1 MTNDMSRKYSVASSP
16 HWRYAFTLSNVQRLW
31 LLALAPAMVASIWM
45 YGWHAAR
52 VMGLAIFFAVAF
64 DALAN
69 RIIPSKDSTANF
81 SSVTLAII
89 LAFMMPYDSPWWLIL
104 VGSFIMIVVGKKLFG
119 GTGAYPAHPA
129 MLAFAMLLVS
139 WPGRFDYTRS
149 LLAIDW
155 GTKMVE
161 PLRLVKTLGGGA
173 ENTFLWQD
181 LLMGHQVAGIG
192 NALVLYLLIGGLF
205 LMLIRRIP
213 WQTPLAF
220 LLGHVCMAWILN
232 LVGPGEFASPLFYV
246 LSGGTVFAA
255 FFLATEY
262 TTSPVN
268 PIPRLLYGFLGGLLL
283 MLIRA
288 FSNYSDGVVF
298 AILLINLGN
307 PLLDRIRPKVWG
319 VEVTGNA

>member
-16 HWRYAFTLSNVQRLW
+16 HWRFAFTLSNVQRLW

-161 PLRLVKTLGGGA
+161 PLRLVKTLGGY
-173 ENTFLWQD
+173 LS
-181 LLMGHQVAGIG
+181 LAGF
-192 NALVLYLLIGGLF
+192 VD
-205 LMLIRRIP
+205 
-213 WQTPLAF
+213 
-220 LLGHVCMAWILN
+220 
-232 LVGPGEFASPLFYV
+232 GP
-246 LSGGTVFAA
+246 SGGRNRQRAGSVP
-255 FFLATEY
+255 
-262 TTSPVN
+262 SDR
-268 PIPRLLYGFLGGLLL
+268 RLLSDAHQKNPVADSTGISAWSRLHGLDSESG
-283 MLIRA
+283 RT
-288 FSNYSDGVVF
+288 
-298 AILLINLGN
+298 
-307 PLLDRIRPKVWG
+307 R
-319 VEVTGNA
+319 

>member
-1 MTNDMSRKYSVASSP
+1 MTNDMSSKYSVASSP
-16 HWRYAFTLSNVQRLW
+16 HWRNACTLSTLNRLW
-31 LLALAPAMVASIWM
+31 LLALVPAMAASIWM

-52 VMGLAIFFAVAF
+52 VMGLAVFFAVAF

-69 RIIPSKDSTANF
+69 RVIPSKDSTGNYG
-81 SSVTLAII
+81 SVTLAVI
-89 LAFMMPYDSPWWLIL
+89 LSFMMPYDAPWWLIL
-104 VGSFIMIVVGKKLFG
+104 VGCFVMIVVGKKLFG
-119 GTGAYPAHPA
+119 GTGAYPVHPA

-149 LLAIDW
+149 MLAIDW

-173 ENTFLWQD
+173 ESSFIWQD
-181 LLMGHQVAGIG
+181 LLMGRQVAGIG

-205 LMLIRRIP
+205 LILLRRIP

-220 LLGHVCMAWILN
+220 VVGHAFMAWILN
-232 LVGPGEFASPLFYV
+232 MVAPGEFASPLFYV

-255 FFLATEY
+255 FFLATDY

-268 PIPRLLYGFLGGLLL
+268 PIPRLIYGFLGGLLL
-283 MLIRA
+283 LLIRA
-288 FSNYSDGVVF
+288 FSSYSDGVVF
-298 AILLINLGN
+298 AILLINLCN

-319 VEVTGNA
+319 VEVSGNA